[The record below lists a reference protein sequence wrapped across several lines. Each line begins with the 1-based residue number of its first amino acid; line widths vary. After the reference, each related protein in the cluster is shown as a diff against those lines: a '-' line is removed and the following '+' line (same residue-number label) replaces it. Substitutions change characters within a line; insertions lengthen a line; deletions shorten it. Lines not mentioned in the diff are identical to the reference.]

1 MQKCGDAKRGFIVLA
16 REVTDATVRYA
27 ERFNSMLPHGGCI
40 KQQSRRDALRKEK
53 SRSSGW
59 LGFRHTDRGDRRND
73 VDYTFANTLGHR
85 K

>member
-27 ERFNSMLPHGGCI
+27 ERFNSTLPHDGRI
-40 KQQSRRDALRKEK
+40 KQQSRRGALRKEK
-53 SRSSGW
+53 PRSSGW
-59 LGFRHTDRGDRRND
+59 LGSRYTDRGDRGND
-73 VDYTFANTLGHR
+73 VDYTFANTLGNR